1 MSTALTAFVSREL
14 KTPLS
19 DAIRESAERLAR
31 RPDCVAV
38 LFYGSNLRTG
48 DLDGVLDFYVLTDAP
63 RAWHTAVTGWLW
75 PTVSFRELR
84 VGNRV
89 LRAKVATMPI
99 DTFEKATAGAMLDT
113 TVWTRF
119 AQPAALAWVRSP
131 AVEARVVTAVS
142 SAATTAARF
151 AAVVGPAQGRAS
163 DYWQALF
170 RETYR
175 AELRVEPPGRENQ
188 ILANHPGRYAAL
200 LPIAWSAGGVVFE
213 SKDATIEPRLTDE
226 DYRYFARAWLIRA
239 RIGKALNLVRLVKA
253 AFSFDGAARYG
264 LWKIERHTGIS
275 VPLTPWRERHPLL
288 AAPEVLWRVFRASSQ

>member
-1 MSTALTAFVSREL
+1 MSAALTAFVSREL
-14 KTPLS
+14 KAPLN
-19 DAIRESAERLAR
+19 DAIRAATERLAR
-31 RPDCVAV
+31 SRGCVAV

-63 RAWHTAVTGWLW
+63 RAWHAAVTGWLW
-75 PTVSFRELR
+75 PTVSFRELK

-99 DTFEKATAGAMLDT
+99 DTFEKATVGAMLDT
-113 TVWTRF
+113 TVWARF
-119 AQPAALAWVRSP
+119 AQPTALAWVRNP
-131 AVEARVVTAVS
+131 AMEARIVEAVS

-151 AAVVGPAQGRAS
+151 AAVVGPAQGSAS
-163 DYWQALF
+163 DFWQALF

-175 AELRVEPPGRENQ
+175 AEFRVEPPGREAQ
-188 ILANHPGRYAAL
+188 ILANYPGRYAAL
-200 LPIAWSAGGVVFE
+200 LPIAWSAGGVAFH
-213 SKDATIEPRLTDE
+213 SRDATFDPRLTDE

-253 AFSFDGAARYG
+253 AFSFEGAARYG
-264 LWKIERHTGIS
+264 LWKIERHTGLS

-288 AAPEVLWRVFRASSQ
+288 AAPEVLWRVFRATSR